1 MCVGDV
7 DALFLS
13 FADFKKSF
21 ALFSNFFFLAVVQ
34 TLSDFSL
41 VFTDILV
48 CAFFVCSGHLS
59 HFLLNVIYLSTSR
72 CQIDVE
78 FQRKKSNNILHS
90 DPFGRKMHSASFDTV
105 IGQNWLLAHKIH
117 YDIYQIRTLFKRDL
131 PQSSTL
137 WPGYFWMHDTFMIV
151 TSCMSWS

>member
-1 MCVGDV
+1 MLMHCFCHLLISRNHL
-7 DALFLS
+7 LF
-13 FADFKKSF
+13 FRI
-21 ALFSNFFFLAVVQ
+21 FFFSLLFKHFPIFRSFLPIFLCVRFLCAVVIYR
-34 TLSDFSL
+34 F
-41 VFTDILV
+41 
-48 CAFFVCSGHLS
+48 
-59 HFLLNVIYLSTSR
+59 FLLNVIYLSASR